1 MSQLSRQFQGFK
13 LQYPYANVSDF
24 YGGLVIKDIQQQL
37 NNLGIDVNGLNTTL
51 TTLETIV
58 NSLELSKVVG
68 IKNIY
73 TKNLL
78 LNELKT
84 YKNIKITPVLQG
96 LNVNFGQRQT
106 NTSYQS
112 RMDIVINQ
120 QDNFSVNNNG
130 VTNNLYRMWYPFLQ
144 KEYKLSSPTAPN
156 WIQAQQNDNVIRLNN
171 QRLLY
176 FGDLTGE
183 WTVNTEYFV
192 GDLVYVQS
200 SYPSFMGMPQGQ
212 TQTFVFICLQDH
224 TSDSDTNYYQNFF
237 RTDDDYIDN
246 NGNHVFPIID
256 TTGDNNWQILR
267 LDNGSCRQWWFWNNN
282 TNSVTAT
289 LYTSEMFNLHYPI
302 SGVSNDTYFLFQGTQ
317 DDPNNGNSS
326 YNNSAHT
333 LRQNNGIIVSI
344 DGVLTLWA
352 SNWWKSQTVTS
363 NSAQTEDFFPVDPN
377 DGLGVVEDG
386 NEETGKFL
394 WVKFSSVA
402 MSYDSDQ
409 NYIQYPII
417 TLPVN
422 IDIQPHANLFVSR
435 FSNVVNKTLKVIN
448 LVSDIIDADT
458 FGNGS
463 ESTTGKETLTF
474 IFDHNQ
480 GHWYNE
486 NT

>member
-13 LQYPYANVSDF
+13 LQYPNANVSDF

-37 NNLGIDVNGLNTTL
+37 NNLGIGFNTAL

-96 LNVNFGQRQT
+96 LNLNFKQREP

-120 QDNFSVNNNG
+120 QDYFQDTDINTN
-130 VTNNLYRMWYPFLQ
+130 VTYNLYRMWYPFLQ
-144 KEYKLSSPTAPN
+144 KEYKLSSPTPPN
-156 WIQAQQNDNVIRLNN
+156 WIQAKNDNVIRLNN

-176 FGDLTGE
+176 FGDLKGE

-200 SYPSFMGMPQGQ
+200 GYPSFMEMPQGQ
-212 TQTFVFICLQDH
+212 TQTFVFICLQEH
-224 TSDSDTNYYQNFF
+224 TSSSETDYYQNFF
-237 RTDDDYIDN
+237 RTDDDDDYIDN
-246 NGNHVFPIID
+246 NGNHVFPILNRTVD
-256 TTGDNNWQILR
+256 DNYWEILR
-267 LDNGSCRQWWFWNNN
+267 LNNGSCRQWWFWNNN
-282 TNSVTAT
+282 TYSVTAT
-289 LYTSEMFNLHYPI
+289 LYTSEMLDKHYPT
-302 SGVSNDTYFLFQGTQ
+302 STNTNDPYFLFQGTQ
-317 DDPNNGNSS
+317 MLSNNSS
-326 YNNSAHT
+326 YSNSPHT

-344 DGVLTLWA
+344 GGVLTLWA
-352 SNWWKSQTVTS
+352 SNWWKSQTVVTS
-363 NSAQTEDFFPVDPN
+363 SDSTLIFPVNPD
-377 DGLGVVEDG
+377 DGLGFVEDG
-386 NEETGKFL
+386 NEDTGKFL

-402 MSYDSDQ
+402 MNYDETQ
-409 NYIQYPII
+409 NYIKYPII

-422 IDIQPHANLFVSR
+422 IDIQPHAKLFVSR
-435 FSNVVNKTLKVIN
+435 YSNAVNKTLKVIN
-448 LVSDIIDADT
+448 LVSDIIIGQTFSEGDGIEDT
-458 FGNGS
+458 TS
-463 ESTTGKETLTF
+463 KDTRTF
-474 IFDHNQ
+474 TFDHNQ
-480 GHWYNE
+480 GNWYNE
-486 NT
+486 DT

>member
-156 WIQAQQNDNVIRLNN
+156 WIQAQQNDNVIRLVASRNF
-171 QRLLY
+171 LY
-176 FGDLTGE
+176 
-183 WTVNTEYFV
+183 Y
-192 GDLVYVQS
+192 
-200 SYPSFMGMPQGQ
+200 
-212 TQTFVFICLQDH
+212 
-224 TSDSDTNYYQNFF
+224 
-237 RTDDDYIDN
+237 
-246 NGNHVFPIID
+246 
-256 TTGDNNWQILR
+256 
-267 LDNGSCRQWWFWNNN
+267 
-282 TNSVTAT
+282 
-289 LYTSEMFNLHYPI
+289 
-302 SGVSNDTYFLFQGTQ
+302 
-317 DDPNNGNSS
+317 
-326 YNNSAHT
+326 
-333 LRQNNGIIVSI
+333 
-344 DGVLTLWA
+344 
-352 SNWWKSQTVTS
+352 K
-363 NSAQTEDFFPVDPN
+363 
-377 DGLGVVEDG
+377 
-386 NEETGKFL
+386 
-394 WVKFSSVA
+394 
-402 MSYDSDQ
+402 
-409 NYIQYPII
+409 
-417 TLPVN
+417 
-422 IDIQPHANLFVSR
+422 
-435 FSNVVNKTLKVIN
+435 
-448 LVSDIIDADT
+448 
-458 FGNGS
+458 
-463 ESTTGKETLTF
+463 
-474 IFDHNQ
+474 
-480 GHWYNE
+480 
-486 NT
+486 